1 MSQVEFV
8 IKRDIFIPN
17 IIIGRKVG
25 SIKIEINKFPP
36 FSPKVKAAPI
46 VEMKLKA
53 GVDNSITKQINI
65 EWYIVIPRGK
75 LIKGIKIII
84 GKLVVIQ

>member
-1 MSQVEFV
+1 M
-8 IKRDIFIPN
+8 
-17 IIIGRKVG
+17 GRKVG

-53 GVDNSITKQINI
+53 GVDNSITKQINM

-75 LIKGIKIII
+75 LIKGIKVII